1 MPSYTATHRFARI
14 SVRKLRPILDLIRG
28 KYADDAVDILKYMP
42 HRGARMIEQVL
53 KSAMANAEDKGVRN
67 VGDLIIVEIR
77 GDGGPMF
84 KRLMPRARG
93 MAYMIRRRS
102 SHINIASGRPG
113 NLPVARRDGGRRGS
127 GHRINPKDAPDG
139 PEDQSDRLPRRH
151 HGGLAEPLVRLEA
164 RVHRPP
170 GRGLQDP
177 QVHQGE
183 VQLRRHPQDRDRADP
198 RRRHGPPVHRAAG
211 HDHRPQGGRGREAP
225 GGAPDAHRPS
235 DRDQDRRKSPGPRSR
250 PS

>member
-28 KYADDAVDILKYMP
+28 KYADDAVDILKWMP

-67 VGDLIIVEIR
+67 VGDLIVAEIR

-93 MAYMIRRRS
+93 HGLHDPPPELA
-102 SHINIASGRPG
+102 HQHHPGRPG
-113 NLPVARRDGGRRGS
+113 NLHVARCDPGRCGS
-127 GHRINPKDAPDG
+127 GNGLSQLQGPPDG
-139 PEDQSDRLPRRH
+139 PEDQSDRLPGRH
-151 HGGLAEPLVRLEA
+151 HGRLAEPLVRLEA
-164 RVHRPP
+164 RVLRPP

-183 VQLRRHPQDRDRADP
+183 VQLMPA
-198 RRRHGPPVHRAAG
+198 
-211 HDHRPQGGRGREAP
+211 
-225 GGAPDAHRPS
+225 
-235 DRDQDRRKSPGPRSR
+235 SPGSRSSGPAT
-250 PS
+250 PSPCCCSPPGRA